1 MRGRV
6 GEPANVSSS
15 PMTEPSRP
23 SVMIGGNAFSCG
35 GRTWMKWMS
44 TPSIWVVNCGSA
56 FTLASHLRQSYS
68 VVQ

>member
-1 MRGRV
+1 
-6 GEPANVSSS
+6 
-15 PMTEPSRP
+15 MTEPSRP